1 MRPETNNS
9 NSDFRQEYL
18 ELTKKQNTSDSWSEQ
33 DRMRL
38 LELKQI
44 FNIDQPLTQNQK
56 DALRRQNLADTPLR
70 IGEKPQPPLTRD
82 EVDHILTVNNNI
94 LKSRRG

>member
-1 MRPETNNS
+1 MGPETNNS

-18 ELTKKQNTSDSWSEQ
+18 ELTKKQTTSGSWSEQ

-38 LELKQI
+38 LELNQI

-56 DALRRQNLADTPLR
+56 DALHRQGLADTPLR
-70 IGEKPQPPLTRD
+70 TGEKPQPHLTRD
-82 EVDHILTVNNNI
+82 EVDRILKVNEDI
-94 LKSRRG
+94 LKSHRG

>member
-1 MRPETNNS
+1 MRPEINNS
-9 NSDFRQEYL
+9 NSDLRQEYL
-18 ELTKKQNTSDSWSEQ
+18 ELTKKQTTSDSWSEQ

-38 LELKQI
+38 LKLKQI

-56 DALRRQNLADTPLR
+56 DALHRQGLADTPLR
-70 IGEKPQPPLTRD
+70 TGEKPQPPLTRD